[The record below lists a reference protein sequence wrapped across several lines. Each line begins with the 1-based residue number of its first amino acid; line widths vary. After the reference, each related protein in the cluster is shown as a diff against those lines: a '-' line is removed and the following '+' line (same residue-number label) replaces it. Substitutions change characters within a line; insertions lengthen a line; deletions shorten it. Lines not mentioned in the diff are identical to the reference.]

1 MAVVLLAG
9 YFSSKI
15 SFEEDISKM
24 LPVDKNAGNI
34 NLIKQNS
41 TFSDKLI
48 INVFLSDT
56 NATPAPEKLIAFTNE
71 LTDTLQNEFF
81 SPFIKEIRYKISE
94 NLMNEVYSIIYEN
107 LPVFLDINDYEKI
120 DSLITEQAVSTS
132 FKKNYKTL
140 ISPASIALKKFII
153 DDPVGINAIALKKLQ
168 SLQFDDNYEIYN
180 GYIFTRDKKNLLLFI
195 TTSNPVNETSK
206 NTVFLEGLD
215 EAIKNIVS
223 RANNIVS
230 AEYFGAV
237 AVSVGNA
244 EIIKKDIILTVTI
257 ALIILMLLISLFFR
271 RVSVFLFIF
280 LPAIFGGGVALALLF
295 LIKSQISLI
304 ALSIGAVLL
313 GITVDYSLHIFTH
326 FRQKKSVTGTIKDV
340 SLPIV
345 MSSITTASAFM
356 CLMFVSSETLH
367 ELGLFAALSVI
378 TAALFSLIVLPHLLK
393 IPKYKRKQGN
403 DFKNKTFLEKFTSY
417 RFDKNYILISIIVI
431 LSIVFLFTSKHI
443 SFETDM
449 EKMSYVS
456 DKLAQAEENLDRI
469 NNYKLRSVYLAC
481 TGKDLNQAL
490 INNEKFQKKIE
501 NLVNQNIIKKYT
513 SVSTFLISDSLQQER
528 IKLWNQYWS
537 KDKKQKL
544 KQQLITSGNQYK
556 FKENAFEKFY
566 NLLDKQYQPLEK
578 NISDKIK
585 ELFFNDY
592 ITETDELTSVVTL
605 LKVDKKNKQQV
616 YDAFAGNS
624 NLIILDK
631 AYLFSTFID
640 ILRKDFSLLVK
651 LSLLIV
657 LFIMVFSFGRIE
669 LGLIT
674 FIPITLSWLW
684 TLGIM
689 GIFGIKFNIFN
700 IIISTLIFGL
710 GIDYS
715 IFIMRGLLQEYK
727 TGIKN
732 LNSYK
737 TSILLSAITTITGIG
752 VLIFARHPALRSIA
766 LVSIIGIL
774 SVVLISYTL
783 QPLFF
788 RFLILNKGQKR
799 FVPVTFGNLF
809 ISIFTFIV
817 FLLGCLIMMVLLP
830 VFFILPLKKKNKK
843 LMVNYL
849 IMLFCRIIVYINI
862 TIRKTLINY
871 NSSTLKEPAI
881 IISNHQSHL
890 DLVLLLMLH
899 PKIIVLTNDWVWNSK
914 FYGLIVRYADYY
926 PVTEGYE
933 KSVEL
938 LRKKVKDGYSILVF
952 PEGGRSETG
961 KIKRF
966 HKGAFYLADKLNLEI
981 LPVIIRG
988 SGNCLTKG
996 EFFLRSG
1003 RITVKIFD
1011 RINLKDG
1018 KFGDTYLL
1026 QAKSMAKFYR
1036 EEFEKL
1042 KLKEETPDYF
1052 RDRLIKQYIYKGP
1065 ILEWYLKVKL
1075 RLENNYYPF
1084 DKLIPQKA
1092 NIADIG
1098 CGYGFMSYMLGY
1110 LSDDRNITGIDYDD
1124 NKIELANYC
1133 ISQNPTFRNRVNF
1146 VQADIGDY
1154 KFNKCDVF
1162 ILSDVLHYMPEEKQ
1176 DILIKRC
1183 IENLNPNGM
1192 IIIRDA
1198 DRDLRKRH
1206 WGTKYTEFFSTRFG
1220 FNRMKY
1226 KRLYFISGK
1235 QISNIVSKNKM
1246 DLQIIDNTKFT
1257 SNIIYIIRP

>member
-1 MAVVLLAG
+1 
-9 YFSSKI
+9 
-15 SFEEDISKM
+15 
-24 LPVDKNAGNI
+24 
-34 NLIKQNS
+34 
-41 TFSDKLI
+41 
-48 INVFLSDT
+48 
-56 NATPAPEKLIAFTNE
+56 
-71 LTDTLQNEFF
+71 
-81 SPFIKEIRYKISE
+81 
-94 NLMNEVYSIIYEN
+94 
-107 LPVFLDINDYEKI
+107 
-120 DSLITEQAVSTS
+120 
-132 FKKNYKTL
+132 
-140 ISPASIALKKFII
+140 
-153 DDPVGINAIALKKLQ
+153 
-168 SLQFDDNYEIYN
+168 
-180 GYIFTRDKKNLLLFI
+180 
-195 TTSNPVNETSK
+195 
-206 NTVFLEGLD
+206 
-215 EAIKNIVS
+215 
-223 RANNIVS
+223 
-230 AEYFGAV
+230 
-237 AVSVGNA
+237 
-244 EIIKKDIILTVTI
+244 
-257 ALIILMLLISLFFR
+257 
-271 RVSVFLFIF
+271 
-280 LPAIFGGGVALALLF
+280 
-295 LIKSQISLI
+295 
-304 ALSIGAVLL
+304 
-313 GITVDYSLHIFTH
+313 
-326 FRQKKSVTGTIKDV
+326 
-340 SLPIV
+340 
-345 MSSITTASAFM
+345 
-356 CLMFVSSETLH
+356 
-367 ELGLFAALSVI
+367 
-378 TAALFSLIVLPHLLK
+378 
-393 IPKYKRKQGN
+393 
-403 DFKNKTFLEKFTSY
+403 
-417 RFDKNYILISIIVI
+417 
-431 LSIVFLFTSKHI
+431 
-443 SFETDM
+443 
-449 EKMSYVS
+449 
-456 DKLAQAEENLDRI
+456 
-469 NNYKLRSVYLAC
+469 
-481 TGKDLNQAL
+481 
-490 INNEKFQKKIE
+490 
-501 NLVNQNIIKKYT
+501 
-513 SVSTFLISDSLQQER
+513 
-528 IKLWNQYWS
+528 
-537 KDKKQKL
+537 
-544 KQQLITSGNQYK
+544 
-556 FKENAFEKFY
+556 
-566 NLLDKQYQPLEK
+566 
-578 NISDKIK
+578 
-585 ELFFNDY
+585 
-592 ITETDELTSVVTL
+592 
-605 LKVDKKNKQQV
+605 
-616 YDAFAGNS
+616 
-624 NLIILDK
+624 
-631 AYLFSTFID
+631 
-640 ILRKDFSLLVK
+640 
-651 LSLLIV
+651 
-657 LFIMVFSFGRIE
+657 
-669 LGLIT
+669 
-674 FIPITLSWLW
+674 
-684 TLGIM
+684 
-689 GIFGIKFNIFN
+689 
-700 IIISTLIFGL
+700 
-710 GIDYS
+710 
-715 IFIMRGLLQEYK
+715 
-727 TGIKN
+727 
-732 LNSYK
+732 
-737 TSILLSAITTITGIG
+737 
-752 VLIFARHPALRSIA
+752 
-766 LVSIIGIL
+766 
-774 SVVLISYTL
+774 
-783 QPLFF
+783 
-788 RFLILNKGQKR
+788 
-799 FVPVTFGNLF
+799 
-809 ISIFTFIV
+809 
-817 FLLGCLIMMVLLP
+817 
-830 VFFILPLKKKNKK
+830 
-843 LMVNYL
+843 MVNYL